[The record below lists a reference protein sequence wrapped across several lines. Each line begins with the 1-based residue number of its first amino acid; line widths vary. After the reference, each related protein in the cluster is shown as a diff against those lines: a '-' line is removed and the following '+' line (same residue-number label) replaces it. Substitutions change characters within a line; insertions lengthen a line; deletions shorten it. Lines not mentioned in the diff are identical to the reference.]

1 MIKKLRTMDEI
12 LLDGRD
18 VLVRTDFNVA
28 VGKDGVVNQDEDYRI
43 SAALPTIEELM
54 QRRCKVILLTHLGRP
69 GDDGENFDLGP
80 IRRRLEDLLGEE
92 VRKIESLSA
101 GRVSAVVAGMDGGT
115 VALLPNIRE
124 DEREMSP
131 NKGLAEEL
139 AQMAEVYVNEAFSV
153 SHRNQSSVSLVPTL
167 IPSCA
172 GRRTVMEYETL
183 SGLMDQPSRP
193 YVAIVSGAKVETK
206 VSIINSLLKV
216 VDKIAVGGIIA
227 NTFLAAQGYCAKDKH
242 RPEDIEEAERILA
255 LADDRLI
262 LPIDVVVSSRSKKI
276 QAKTVKVQEMEKEID
291 GIWDLGPK
299 TIERYLDICKDAK
312 TVMWNGPVGK
322 FEDPIYE
329 KGTFMLAEGLAKLG
343 AKVVVGGG
351 DTVHALERLKLV
363 NEFHHVSVGGGAMIA
378 LLEGSAM
385 PGLDPLFVKDA

>member
-1 MIKKLRTMDEI
+1 
-12 LLDGRD
+12 
-18 VLVRTDFNVA
+18 
-28 VGKDGVVNQDEDYRI
+28 
-43 SAALPTIEELM
+43 
-54 QRRCKVILLTHLGRP
+54 
-69 GDDGENFDLGP
+69 
-80 IRRRLEDLLGEE
+80 
-92 VRKIESLSA
+92 
-101 GRVSAVVAGMDGGT
+101 
-115 VALLPNIRE
+115 
-124 DEREMSP
+124 
-131 NKGLAEEL
+131 
-139 AQMAEVYVNEAFSV
+139 
-153 SHRNQSSVSLVPTL
+153 
-167 IPSCA
+167 
-172 GRRTVMEYETL
+172 MEYETL

-193 YVAIVSGAKVETK
+193 YVAILSGAKVETK

-299 TIERYLDICKDAK
+299 TIERYLDICKEAK

-322 FEDPIYE
+322 FEDPVYE

-385 PGLDPLFVKDA
+385 PGLDPLFVKEA